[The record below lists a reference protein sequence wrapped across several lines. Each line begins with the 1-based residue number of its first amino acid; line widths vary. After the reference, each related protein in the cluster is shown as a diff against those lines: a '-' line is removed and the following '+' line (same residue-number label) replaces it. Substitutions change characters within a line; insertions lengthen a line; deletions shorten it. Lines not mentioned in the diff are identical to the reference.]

1 MAMPNLMTEAGALGA
16 LVEDTPRDE
25 LVEPAVPGAPAQ
37 PGTERAAGTTLP
49 PPFPPSVLAQ
59 ATSAG
64 NGPALSGSLE
74 EFRLPDLLELLRN
87 THRTGLL
94 MCTASAGIGMV
105 ELSRG
110 MITAAHSPNALDL
123 RQHFLTSPK
132 FTPERRRALAAL
144 PAACFGDDAI
154 ADVLVSRDLIPR
166 DEVERARVARI
177 YSACREMLRWTAGRF
192 SFDPGVA
199 VETAPALAL
208 SAHGILMQ
216 LYQEQD
222 EQAGE

>member
-1 MAMPNLMTEAGALGA
+1 MAMPNLMTEAGVLGA
-16 LVEDTPRDE
+16 LVEEAPRDE
-25 LVEPAVPGAPAQ
+25 LLEPPGPRAPA
-37 PGTERAAGTTLP
+37 GTERAAGTTLP

-64 NGPALSGSLE
+64 SGPALTGALE

-87 THRTGLL
+87 THRTGFL
-94 MCTASAGIGMV
+94 MCTTSAGIGMI

-123 RQHFLTSPK
+123 RQHFLTSQTL
-132 FTPERRRALAAL
+132 TPERRRALAAL
-144 PAACFGDDAI
+144 PVACFGDDAI
-154 ADVLVSRDLIPR
+154 EDVLVSGDLIPR

-199 VETAPALAL
+199 LVTPPALAL
-208 SAHGILMQ
+208 SAHSILMQ